1 MKILDVLKDGIGTL
15 ISSLIDTVLNA
26 VNGILKN
33 ILSGDFITQ
42 IGGSLVSGIGNILNT
57 ISFGGFN
64 SLFGVGGN
72 AKEVNRTIDKLTDRN
87 EILTDAIDKL
97 RDSIDKNS
105 GIKAVE
111 DAKKAENLQKE
122 KEQNLKSIM
131 EAQMGYHG
139 SHHSFNAYFRG
150 FSQEQIKKVSD
161 AIGRQWNGNLN
172 DLQSADEAAAIL
184 QNPDMVEAIK
194 NTGKGG
200 YGGRVLEK
208 LKDYAAEAGTLE
220 EIADDLAESLTQ
232 ISFDSL
238 KSEFIDTLMDMN
250 SSAQDFSDNFSKM
263 LMQAVLKA
271 KVDDLL
277 GNDMQAFY
285 DEWAERA
292 EANGGKLSKTDIT
305 ALKGKYDEMVQEGL
319 KIRDEV
325 AEITGYKQSYE
336 QSASSGSFESMSQ
349 DTGDELNGRFTAV
362 QIATEGTY
370 EETKLINTK
379 LDAIA
384 AREGGA
390 EGSLLTASVNTI
402 MGNVGNIW
410 LAVDEGRTI
419 LAQSL
424 MYLQSID
431 ERQERWHKPMLQ
443 AFNDIHELKDKMSRL

>member
-1 MKILDVLKDGIGTL
+1 M
-15 ISSLIDTVLNA
+15 IDTVLNA

-33 ILSGDFITQ
+33 ILSGEFITQ

-72 AKEVNRTIDKLTDRN
+72 AKEVNRTIDKLTARN
-87 EILTDAIDKL
+87 EILTDAIDRL
-97 RDSIDKNS
+97 RDSIDKTS

-111 DAKKAENLQKE
+111 DSEKAEKLQKE
-122 KEQNLKSIM
+122 KEQNLKDIM
-131 EAQMGYHG
+131 VAQMGYHG
-139 SHHSFNAYFRG
+139 SHGSFNRYFRG
-150 FSQEQIKKVSD
+150 FSQEQINKVSE
-161 AIGRQWNGNLN
+161 AIGRQWNGNLS
-172 DLQSADEAAAIL
+172 DIRSADEANALL
-184 QNPDMVEAIK
+184 QNPDIVNKIQ
-194 NTGKGG
+194 NTGKGN

-220 EIADDLAESLTQ
+220 DIADDLAESLTQ

-285 DEWAERA
+285 DEWTERA
-292 EANGGKLSKTDIT
+292 KANGGKLSQTDINE
-305 ALKGKYDEMVQEGL
+305 LKGRYDEMVQEGL

-349 DTGDELNGRFTAV
+349 DTGEELNGRFTAV

-370 EETKLINTK
+370 EEAKLINTK

-384 AREGGA
+384 ARDGGA